1 MFNWANSQL
10 EKLSETLAPQPTTPT
25 PRFIAALSSFNEQ
38 LALEILNDQ
47 NPANQQLDIYSPL
60 KPNGLCAIHLAAQ
73 YGAIQV
79 LKCLIFQRG
88 IIVDTTIDSFGY
100 TALHHASSTKY
111 ITPQQSLLVV
121 KFLVEECNSSVIIK
135 SNSTSGYQTPYD
147 VANSQAVRGYLLP
160 KQLQA
165 ETILEEERLKN
176 EGNHVT
182 QIAPPPTIMPGGMN
196 SNMGGGNGMPSNSG
210 MSAVD
215 MLMQPTSGVVPTS
228 SAQVNSS
235 MGNSMPLPL
244 VNNNMMPPSP
254 AATTQPQMMMSPQ
267 PVNSNSATMDSS
279 PAVQQPT
286 TTLIT
291 TTNQQQPAK
300 LTSLGGLPPPPNM
313 ASTLQSPVK
322 AVNNQQPVAV
332 GAAPQQQQ
340 PSPVTTPRMEAP
352 KMEAPKSNNSFSN
365 NSTPSAAP
373 SSSANKTPRAPSSGQ
388 HSYARRGGQ
397 NNTAAVLQNSKYKP
411 DGFHSSSN
419 DKELQAKYGHVNV
432 TSNVAPPPMSG
443 GSSGMPP
450 NSGNAPN
457 SGGMVQPPSSGG
469 GNPYSATNPF
479 GAPPRSTGYI
489 ASNNNGGPNRYPAY
503 CAVSNSVSLIGN
515 QQHYNSAPNSS
526 GSHVGMQQQFAQ
538 QQPVVPSY
546 ATFNPAAVM
555 NNNNATTPSGFS
567 NQQSAPNSGGIM
579 PQQPQQTTAYQTS
592 PGMQQMPPNN
602 TNVMPGAMPQTAYQS
617 SAVPRVNTG
626 MPSSSQMP
634 YNASNATT
642 PNNNA
647 MQGTPQVQQ
656 PQQQAPVSG
665 GGFQQ
670 QPVNNMSASQA
681 FDQPPN
687 NDNQVDANQ
696 LFSSTPS
703 AAVNNNTDAADQLF
717 STTPAITEQQ
727 QQVNSTDGQTTVVL
741 AEGVNDNMTQ
751 PTTTSENEYQ
761 PSIVNDRQQPQVE
774 GLTTDD
780 TATDKIKDD
789 DIPNEGSEEISG
801 EMQSIQL

>member
-47 NPANQQLDIYSPL
+47 NPANQQLDIYNPI

-88 IIVDTTIDSFGY
+88 IIVDTTLDTFGY
-100 TALHHASSTKY
+100 TALHHASSTKQ
-111 ITPQQSLLVV
+111 ITPQQSLLIV
-121 KFLVEECNSSVIIK
+121 KFLVEECNSSVILK
-135 SNSTSGYQTPYD
+135 SNSQSGYQTPYD
-147 VANSQAVRGYLLP
+147 VATSQAVRGYLLP

-182 QIAPPPTIMPGGMN
+182 QIAPPPTMPSGGMN
-196 SNMGGGNGMPSNSG
+196 MGGNSMQGQGSSGG

-215 MLMQPTSGVVPTS
+215 MLMQPTSGVVPTQPQVHNSAMSS
-228 SAQVNSS
+228 SAHNNDMSS
-235 MGNSMPLPL
+235 MPPMPP

-254 AATTQPQMMMSPQ
+254 AATNQPPQQQMGMVMSPQ
-267 PVNSNSATMDSS
+267 PVNNNVSAVMESS
-279 PAVQQPT
+279 SLAVQQQAPQNINNT
-286 TTLIT
+286 SVSTI
-291 TTNQQQPAK
+291 QPAK

-313 ASTLQSPVK
+313 VSTLQSHVK
-322 AVNNQQPVAV
+322 AVNNQQPVV
-332 GAAPQQQQ
+332 VAAPQQQQ
-340 PSPVTTPRMEAP
+340 TSPVTTPRMEAP
-352 KMEAPKSNNSFSN
+352 KSS

-373 SSSANKTPRAPSSGQ
+373 SAPSSNNTTPRQPAPSSGGQ

-443 GSSGMPP
+443 NSSIGMPP
-450 NSGNAPN
+450 NSGNAN
-457 SGGMVQPPSSGG
+457 SGGQPPSSGG
-469 GNPYSATNPF
+469 SNPYSATSNPF
-479 GAPPRSTGYI
+479 AAPPRSTGYI
-489 ASNNNGGPNRYPAY
+489 TSTTNSNGPNRYPAY
-503 CAVSNSVSLIGN
+503 CAVSNSVSLIGG

-526 GSHVGMQQQFAQ
+526 GSGHVGIMQ

-555 NNNNATTPSGFS
+555 NNNNATSTPAGFS
-567 NQQSAPNSGGIM
+567 NQQLAAPNSGGIM
-579 PQQPQQTTAYQTS
+579 PQQTSVYQSESS
-592 PGMQQMPPNN
+592 PGIQQMPPNN
-602 TNVMPGAMPQTAYQS
+602 NAMPPNNNFMPQTAYQS
-617 SAVPRVNTG
+617 SAAPVNTNMG
-626 MPSSSQMP
+626 MPPSGQMS
-634 YNASNATT
+634 YNAAGATT
-642 PNNNA
+642 PNNNNA
-647 MQGTPQVQQ
+647 MQGIPQGQ
-656 PQQQAPVSG
+656 QQQAPPNNVS
-665 GGFQQ
+665 
-670 QPVNNMSASQA
+670 ATQA
-681 FDQPPN
+681 FDQPPIN
-687 NDNQVDANQ
+687 NQVDANQ
-696 LFSSTPS
+696 LFNSTPS
-703 AAVNNNTDAADQLF
+703 LAVNNNTDTADQLF

-727 QQVNSTDGQTTVVL
+727 QVNGTDGQTTAVL
-741 AEGVNDNMTQ
+741 EGVNDNMTQ
-751 PTTTSENEYQ
+751 PPTTASENEQ
-761 PSIVNDRQQPQVE
+761 TNDQQTQVD
-774 GLTTDD
+774 GLTTDKND
-780 TATDKIKDD
+780 TAADNIEDE
-789 DIPNEGSEEISG
+789 IPNDGSEEISG